1 MAQNHLK
8 LETPLFARFLMCA
21 SIIFLWVAAQ
31 GPKSGFFYP
40 KLGARLKKHGFE
52 GSQVHPQKVY
62 RRTHS
67 EEGGTR
73 YTSPGLFP
81 ICRHGSTNI
90 RHPLTACSP
99 FDAQWYISADA
110 HYSGGMAQLS
120 RVPVVAVESQ
130 KQACGSIDAYNFP
143 KKKM

>member
-8 LETPLFARFLMCA
+8 LGETRLFTRFLMCA
-21 SIIFLWVAAQ
+21 SIIFFLWVAAQ
-31 GPKSGFFYP
+31 GPKSSFFNP

-73 YTSPGLFP
+73 YTSPG
-81 ICRHGSTNI
+81 R
-90 RHPLTACSP
+90 
-99 FDAQWYISADA
+99 D
-110 HYSGGMAQLS
+110 GMLS
-120 RVPVVAVESQ
+120 
-130 KQACGSIDAYNFP
+130 F
-143 KKKM
+143 